1 MRKTGII
8 VFILF
13 LAALLLLTACGGQ
26 EAQAPA
32 PEAAP
37 AQAAAAEAPKE
48 EKSPFPPVDAAIV
61 APDEAF
67 VGVWLSVNTDDKLTV
82 NADGTVLFND
92 LPAYVSEAT
101 DEDVFLRLIEWTE
114 KADGDQASFTGI
126 SGKSDRSDLGWLH
139 YDAKGFLYPWENG
152 TDLFPFTYYYREGT
166 ESPAK
171 KFYGTWTRCAGYGST
186 SWNGSL
192 VETFVITTDNKIQI
206 NGDELDI
213 SYHLLNNGEWSVE
226 AQEGQE
232 VRIHLDMYDDTK
244 GAYRLYI
251 DHLSYGFEY
260 YCKDVRSVELTLDN
274 WREYF
279 DVVTTYSTRCD
290 EGGNVKYVMNRAFLT
305 PKENFGFCGI
315 LNGWVAFTASP
326 TAFAMIEYDVKAN
339 TYTIRDMTARE
350 RETYNSQFFKDKINY
365 ASAGSLGQYLKWST
379 DTETFASW
387 GISLYEYAEDRFT
400 LNGNIALVPTTI
412 AADVDVT
419 RIMGTIYYR
428 DK

>member
-1 MRKTGII
+1 
-8 VFILF
+8 
-13 LAALLLLTACGGQ
+13 
-26 EAQAPA
+26 
-32 PEAAP
+32 
-37 AQAAAAEAPKE
+37 
-48 EKSPFPPVDAAIV
+48 
-61 APDEAF
+61 
-67 VGVWLSVNTDDKLTV
+67 
-82 NADGTVLFND
+82 
-92 LPAYVSEAT
+92 
-101 DEDVFLRLIEWTE
+101 
-114 KADGDQASFTGI
+114 
-126 SGKSDRSDLGWLH
+126 
-139 YDAKGFLYPWENG
+139 
-152 TDLFPFTYYYREGT
+152 
-166 ESPAK
+166 
-171 KFYGTWTRCAGYGST
+171 
-186 SWNGSL
+186 
-192 VETFVITTDNKIQI
+192 
-206 NGDELDI
+206 
-213 SYHLLNNGEWSVE
+213 
-226 AQEGQE
+226 
-232 VRIHLDMYDDTK
+232 MYDDTK

-251 DHLSYGFEY
+251 DQLSYGFEY